1 MKACLYLS
9 NDKFVEIDNLEKVI
23 KSGHRGTVEISKEK
37 IKSSLFTNGS
47 YTFVGD
53 KIVAILSIN
62 LFKQLCNCS
71 QQFRVVSCF

>member
-37 IKSSLFTNGS
+37 VPCSLM
-47 YTFVGD
+47 
-53 KIVAILSIN
+53 AHIL
-62 LFKQLCNCS
+62 LLETK
-71 QQFRVVSCF
+71 

>member
-47 YTFVGD
+47 YTCLLYTSPSPRD
-53 KIVAILSIN
+53 
-62 LFKQLCNCS
+62 
-71 QQFRVVSCF
+71 RT

>member
-1 MKACLYLS
+1 
-9 NDKFVEIDNLEKVI
+9 NLEKVI

-53 KIVAILSIN
+53 KIVAIASAKIE
-62 LFKQLCNCS
+62 FIE
-71 QQFRVVSCF
+71 FID

>member
-53 KIVAILSIN
+53 KIVATASAKIEFIE
-62 LFKQLCNCS
+62 FID
-71 QQFRVVSCF
+71 

>member
-37 IKSSLFTNGS
+37 LKVPCSLMAHILLLEQNSSYRFS
-47 YTFVGD
+47 
-53 KIVAILSIN
+53 
-62 LFKQLCNCS
+62 
-71 QQFRVVSCF
+71 

>member
-1 MKACLYLS
+1 MKACLHLS

-53 KIVAILSIN
+53 KIVAIASAKIE
-62 LFKQLCNCS
+62 FIE
-71 QQFRVVSCF
+71 FID

>member
-1 MKACLYLS
+1 KEVISMKACLYLS

-53 KIVAILSIN
+53 KIVAIASAKIE
-62 LFKQLCNCS
+62 FIE
-71 QQFRVVSCF
+71 FID